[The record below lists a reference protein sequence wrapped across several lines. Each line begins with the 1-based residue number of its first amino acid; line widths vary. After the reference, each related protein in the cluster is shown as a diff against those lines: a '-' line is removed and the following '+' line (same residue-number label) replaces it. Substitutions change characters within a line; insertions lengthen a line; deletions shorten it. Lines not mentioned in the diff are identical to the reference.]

1 MIDLCVKY
9 DKDFNTLRD
18 MCTYLTP
25 FAVQVR
31 YPDNNFDI
39 TDVESKKALNYTKII
54 IDFVADK
61 MKNAI

>member
-1 MIDLCVKY
+1 
-9 DKDFNTLRD
+9 